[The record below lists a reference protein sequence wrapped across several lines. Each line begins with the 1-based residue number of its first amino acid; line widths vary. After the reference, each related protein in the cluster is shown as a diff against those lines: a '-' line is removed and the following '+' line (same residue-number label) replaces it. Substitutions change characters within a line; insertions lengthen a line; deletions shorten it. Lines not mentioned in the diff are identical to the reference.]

1 MHEADTEL
9 GLKDAGDYAL
19 DAPRI
24 EAVRHAWGAELGPG
38 ETPFEAGLSYAV
50 KLDEPT
56 DSRGKS
62 ALLKLQRQPLRKK
75 LVTVVLGS
83 VQHYARCGEAL
94 SSGGQ
99 AVGESSSVGWS
110 PKANACVALAYLRG
124 EAAQQAHRGTAVDI
138 DLRGEPVAASTW
150 DGWPPKA

>member
-24 EAVRHAWGAELGPG
+24 EAGRHAWGAELGPG

-50 KLDEPT
+50 KLDKPA
-56 DSRGKS
+56 DFIGKS
-62 ALLKLQRQPLRKK
+62 ALLKLEGQPLSKK

-94 SSGGQ
+94 SIGGQ
-99 AVGESSSVGWS
+99 AVGELSSVGWS
-110 PKANACVALAYLRG
+110 PRASAWVALADLRG
-124 EAAQQAHRGTAVDI
+124 EAAQWLKLHPPLAEGSAP
-138 DLRGEPVAASTW
+138 GSTK
-150 DGWPPKA
+150 PPA